1 MTRPE
6 IIKGPVTLIDG
17 DKKELIWR
25 LRCPDCDV
33 VAIADVDQMRGR
45 VSILCDCGYHETH
58 ELVDEDF
65 RPIER
70 PAGGGKE

>member
-25 LRCPDCDV
+25 LRCPGCGV

-45 VSILCDCGYHETH
+45 VSLECEAEACDYHETH

-65 RPIER
+65 RPI
-70 PAGGGKE
+70 PGKE